1 MKMVDNMRRSLLG
14 ASATVALVLAATGAE
29 AQTSSQPQ
37 DGAAVPVDEPARG
50 TGGVQT
56 NDPEDGGEVIVTAR
70 AGNQNQAKVEASY
83 AISTISSEEL
93 KMKAPVGV
101 GEALKNV
108 PGFWVE
114 SSSGETSGNVRVRG
128 IPTDGY
134 SQVALLEDGVTI
146 QHDPGLGWLNGDQSF
161 RIDQTLERVEVVR
174 GGPSSL
180 FYSNAPGAVIN
191 FIQRRGGNTLK
202 GLVRYEGADYNAHRV
217 DGWIGGPIGDS
228 DWRFFVGGFYRLSDG
243 QRHTGYR
250 LGEGGQVRATL
261 SRDWDGGSFMFS
273 IKHLD
278 ERVENAMVTPFVN
291 DENGDPVGVPGF
303 DALDDTIAGKETR
316 YFNFRTPTGTYAFD
330 AGLANK
336 AQITQVTTQA
346 RFELGPDFSLL
357 QSLRY
362 RDSYQKR
369 NSITPRTIYTY
380 ADVLTSL
387 RGTFGAALPT
397 GAPLGLVY
405 TNGSGAFSNSQNG
418 NGLVLLNLA
427 RSFTVPESEVI
438 SDTRLQKTLQLGG
451 QHDVALG
458 LYYAYVDEDYRATSA
473 SILTDVKNNA
483 SLLDVAL
490 LGAGGVPG
498 AVLTESGVLSYG
510 TEFGNSSGRS
520 RTVAL
525 YASDEWKITDQLRLD
540 GGVRWEQIDVSG
552 FSEGSVTRNL
562 AQTPASADNAVQTGN
577 GVFTGFKGSY
587 DHAAWSLGVNYQ
599 FQPRFGIFARYT
611 STYRL
616 PGVSSFFGNPSQPP
630 VTQTMKFQ
638 EVGIKFDQ
646 PAFNL
651 FVTGF
656 RTAYESYQISDYRQ
670 NGSGQFV
677 LNTVFGNT
685 ETWGAEVEGTWR
697 PVPWFDI
704 HANYTYQRAR
714 FSDFVYTN
722 NVGQVIDYSENRL
735 IRVPE
740 HQFRIT
746 PGVNLLDGR
755 FRLEADV
762 SYYGQRWADVAN
774 QINLPS
780 YATVDLNARFD
791 LSNALSLNLYVNNLT
806 DTIGLTEGNPR
817 AGTIE
822 NEEVGDAVYIA
833 RSIFG
838 RSVRGAVTFRF

>member
-1 MKMVDNMRRSLLG
+1 MSNHLLRRALLG
-14 ASATVALVLAATGAE
+14 ASATLAFTFAAPAFAE
-29 AQTSSQPQ
+29 AQTSSTPQ
-37 DGAAVPVDEPARG
+37 DGAAVPADEPARG
-50 TGGVQT
+50 TGGAQT
-56 NDPEDGGEVIVTAR
+56 SDPENGADIIVTAR
-70 AGNQNQAKVEASY
+70 AGNENQAKVEASY

-161 RIDQTLERVEVVR
+161 RIDQTLQRIEVVR

-191 FIQRRGGNTLK
+191 FITRRGGDTLE

-217 DGWIGGPIGDS
+217 DGWVGGPIGDS

-273 IKHLD
+273 VKHLD

-291 DENGDPVGVPGF
+291 NKDGDPVGVPGF
-303 DALDDTIAGKETR
+303 DALDDTIAGPETR
-316 YFNFRTPTGTYAFD
+316 RFDFRTPDGAYAFD

-336 AQITQVTTQA
+336 ARITQVTSQA

-387 RGTFGAALPT
+387 RGSFGLAAGT
-397 GAPLGLVY
+397 PLGLVY
-405 TNGSGAFSNSQNG
+405 TNGGGAFSSTQND
-418 NGLVLLNLA
+418 NGLVLLDLA
-427 RSFTVPESEVI
+427 RSFTVPESEMI
-438 SDTRLQKTLQLGG
+438 SDTRLQKTFQLGG
-451 QHDVALG
+451 QHDAAFG

-473 SILTDVKNNA
+473 SILTDVKNQA

-490 LGAGGVPG
+490 LNASGAPG
-498 AVLTESGVLSYG
+498 TILSEGGVLSYG
-510 TEFGNSSGRS
+510 TEFGNSSGTS
-520 RTVAL
+520 RTLAL

-540 GGVRWEQIDVSG
+540 GGVRWERISVSG
-552 FSEGSVTRNL
+552 MSEGATTRNL
-562 AQTPASADNAVQTGN
+562 GQSATVADNAVQTGN
-577 GVFTGFKGSY
+577 GVFSAFGGNN
-587 DHAAWSLGVNYQ
+587 DHVAWSVGVNYQ
-599 FQPRFGIFARYT
+599 FQPSFGVFGRYT
-611 STYRL
+611 STFRL
-616 PGVSSFFGNPSQPP
+616 PGVSSFFGNPSQAP

-638 EVGIKFDQ
+638 EIGIKFDR

-656 RTAYESYQISDYRQ
+656 RTIYESYQISDYRQ
-670 NGSGQFV
+670 NSSGQFV
-677 LNTVFGNT
+677 LNTVFGDT

-697 PVPWFDI
+697 PAPWFDV
-704 HANYTYQRAR
+704 HANYTYQHAR

-722 NVGQVIDYSENRL
+722 STGQVIDYSDNRL

-746 PGVNLLDGR
+746 PGINLLDDR

-774 QINLPS
+774 QIDLPS

-791 LSNALSLNLYVNNLT
+791 VTDALSLNLYVNNLT
-806 DTIGLTEGNPR
+806 NTIGLTEGNPR

-838 RSVRGAVTFRF
+838 RSIRGAVTFRF